1 MDKGSP
7 VPRSNLSR
15 QFQEEQLQQFDNLQ
29 AIFDADDLG
38 LLDPPRK
45 SQSAGPQDR
54 LEESFMQI
62 VEFVEQHGREPS
74 ASTLEIS
81 ERTLG
86 ARLEGIRM
94 VPEKAEALA
103 PLDKFG
109 LLTSKDG
116 PESLEDLFKA
126 DQSGLLDDPLGVL
139 DTSELPKSPRRQQP
153 AESVARREK
162 CQDFARFQPLFA
174 QKQDELAQGV
184 CKLAPFSGR
193 RTIKE
198 GGFFVLNG
206 VMLFV
211 AEIGE
216 ASVKVVGG
224 KPESRERLRVIFEN
238 GTESSMYLKSLSI
251 RLYEG
256 GEGFQVVPSAH
267 ETILAEDEAT
277 GWVYV
282 LRSLS
287 DDPAISSR
295 QNLYKIGF
303 TTKSVSQRIANS
315 SREPTYLMAPVEV
328 LAEYRTYNVK
338 ASALEHLLHRV
349 FADARLD
356 VSQVGLDGRTYDSTE
371 WFEVP
376 LSAID
381 QAVDL
386 IMTGEIVNFLFD
398 VSSNSFRPIGPL

>member
-1 MDKGSP
+1 
-7 VPRSNLSR
+7 VPHDSSLE
-15 QFQEEQLQQFDNLQ
+15 QFQDEELPPFENLQ

-38 LLDPPRK
+38 LLEAPRK
-45 SQSAGPQDR
+45 SHIAAPRDR
-54 LEESFMQI
+54 LEQSFLEI
-62 VEFVEQHGREPS
+62 VEFVEKQGREPS
-74 ASTLEIS
+74 ASTTEVS

-94 VPEKAEALA
+94 DPEKVEALA
-103 PLDKFG
+103 ALDKWG
-109 LLTSKDG
+109 LLASVDG
-116 PESLEDLFKA
+116 PSSIGELLND

-139 DTSELPKSPRRQQP
+139 DTSELPKLRRRQQA

-174 QKQDELAQGV
+174 QKQVELTRGAS
-184 CKLAPFSGR
+184 KLAPFAGR

-198 GGFFVLNG
+198 GEFFVLNG

-256 GEGFQVVPSAH
+256 GECFRVVPGGY
-267 ETILAEDEAT
+267 ETIIAEDEAT

-282 LRSLS
+282 LKSLS
-287 DDPAISSR
+287 EDPAIAAR
-295 QNLYKIGF
+295 KNLYKIGF
-303 TTKSVSQRIANS
+303 TTKSVAQRIAKA

-328 LAEYRTYNVK
+328 VAEYRTYNVK

-349 FADARLD
+349 FADSRLD
-356 VSQVGLDGRTYDSTE
+356 VSQVGFDGRTYDSTE

-376 LSAID
+376 LGVID

-386 IMTGEIVNFLFD
+386 IMTGEIVNFLYD
-398 VSSNSFRPIGPL
+398 AVTNSFVPINVQ

>member
-1 MDKGSP
+1 MPPASSP
-7 VPRSNLSR
+7 E
-15 QFQEEQLQQFDNLQ
+15 QFQDDELPPFESLQ

-38 LLDPPRK
+38 LLEAPKK
-45 SQSAGPQDR
+45 SQIAAPRDR
-54 LEESFMQI
+54 LEQSFNEI
-62 VEFVEQHGREPS
+62 VEFVERQGREPS

-94 VPEKAEALA
+94 DPEKAEALA
-103 PLDKFG
+103 ALDKFG
-109 LLTSKDG
+109 LLASVDG
-116 PESLEDLFKA
+116 PSSIDELLSD

-139 DTSELPKSPRRQQP
+139 DTSELPKSRRRQQA

-162 CQDFARFQPLFA
+162 CEDFARFQPLFA
-174 QKQDELAQGV
+174 QKQDELAREV
-184 CKLAPFSGR
+184 SKLIPFNGR

-206 VMLFV
+206 VMLFI

-216 ASVKVVGG
+216 ATVKVVGG

-256 GEGFQVVPSAH
+256 GEGFQVVPTAH
-267 ETILAEDEAT
+267 DTILAEDEAT

-295 QNLYKIGF
+295 QNLHKIGF

-315 SREPTYLMAPVEV
+315 VREPTYLMAPVEV

-349 FADARLD
+349 FADARLE
-356 VSQVGLDGRTYDSTE
+356 VSQVGPDGRTYDSTE

-381 QAVDL
+381 AAVDM

-398 VSSNSFRPIGPL
+398 VSSNNFLPIRAQ

>member
-1 MDKGSP
+1 MPPESSLEPFRDEAL
-7 VPRSNLSR
+7 PRFES
-15 QFQEEQLQQFDNLQ
+15 LQ

-38 LLDPPRK
+38 LLEPQRK
-45 SQSAGPQDR
+45 SHTAAPRDR
-54 LEESFMQI
+54 LEQSFTEI
-62 VEFVEQHGREPS
+62 VEFVERQGREPS
-74 ASTLEIS
+74 ASTLELS

-94 VPEKAEALA
+94 DPEKAGALA
-103 PLDKFG
+103 AADKFG
-109 LLTSKDG
+109 LLASVDG
-116 PESLEDLFKA
+116 PSSIDELLSD
-126 DQSGLLDDPLGVL
+126 DQSGLLDDPAGVL
-139 DTSELPKSPRRQQP
+139 DTSGLPESRRRQQ
-153 AESVARREK
+153 AADSVARREK
-162 CQDFARFQPLFA
+162 CRDFASFQPLFA
-174 QKQDELAQGV
+174 QKQDELAREV
-184 CKLAPFSGR
+184 SELVRFTGR

-206 VMLFV
+206 VMLFI

-216 ASVKVVGG
+216 ATVKVVGG

-256 GEGFQVVPSAH
+256 GEGFQVVPTAH
-267 ETILAEDEAT
+267 DTILAEDEAT

-287 DDPAISSR
+287 DDPVISSR

-315 SREPTYLMAPVEV
+315 SKEPTYLMAPVEV

-356 VSQVGLDGRTYDSTE
+356 VSQVGVDGRTYDSTE

-381 QAVDL
+381 EAVDL
-386 IMTGEIVNFLFD
+386 IMTGDIVNFLFD
-398 VSSNSFRPIGPL
+398 ISSNSFRPIRAQWLH

>member
-1 MDKGSP
+1 MPPESSLELFQDEEL
-7 VPRSNLSR
+7 PRFES
-15 QFQEEQLQQFDNLQ
+15 LQ

-38 LLDPPRK
+38 LLEPQRK
-45 SQSAGPQDR
+45 SHTAAPRDR
-54 LEESFMQI
+54 LEQSFTEI
-62 VEFVEQHGREPS
+62 VEFVEREGREPS

-94 VPEKAEALA
+94 DPEKGGALA
-103 PLDKFG
+103 AADKFG
-109 LLTSKDG
+109 LLASVDG
-116 PESLEDLFKA
+116 PSSIDELLSD
-126 DQSGLLDDPLGVL
+126 DQSGLLDDPAGVL
-139 DTSELPKSPRRQQP
+139 DTSGLPKSRRRQQ
-153 AESVARREK
+153 AADSVARREK
-162 CQDFARFQPLFA
+162 CRDFASFQPLFA
-174 QKQDELAQGV
+174 QKQDELAREV
-184 CKLAPFSGR
+184 SKLVRFTGR

-206 VMLFV
+206 VMLFI

-216 ASVKVVGG
+216 ATVKVVGG

-256 GEGFQVVPSAH
+256 GEGFQVVPTAH
-267 ETILAEDEAT
+267 DTILAEDEAT

-287 DDPAISSR
+287 DDPVISSR

-315 SREPTYLMAPVEV
+315 SKEPTYLMAPVEV

-356 VSQVGLDGRTYDSTE
+356 VSQVGVDGRTYDSTE

-381 QAVDL
+381 EAVDL
-386 IMTGEIVNFLFD
+386 IMTGDIVNFLFD
-398 VSSNSFRPIGPL
+398 ISSNSFRPIRAQWLH